1 MGNNTWIE
9 KLLLFIPKTKF
20 NVVNLWDEEY
30 KCHVIGIYEN
40 KSYWEV
46 EYYLSYNVK
55 QSIYNIGFYIFDNHS
70 EGGRF
75 YEDINNINTACAAL
89 IFFIWDTYCEDRKRK
104 EDETGEE
111 WDNRVKQLANN
122 LFDEVS
128 KCFDVKESD
137 KSLIY
142 RYGMVNDVERIPKK
156 RTMKKSCLSTCKKIE
171 VLQTAEK

>member
-1 MGNNTWIE
+1 MENKNWIE
-9 KLLLFIPKTKF
+9 KLLLFIPKSKY
-20 NVVNLWDEEY
+20 NVVKLWDEES
-30 KCHVIGIYEN
+30 KCNIIDIYDDNLEF
-40 KSYWEV
+40 
-46 EYYLSYNVK
+46 EYYLSYDVRKSTYNVG
-55 QSIYNIGFYIFDNHS
+55 YYLYDNHS

-75 YEDINNINTACAAL
+75 YEDINSIDTACAAL
-89 IFFIWDTYCEDRKRK
+89 IFYIWDDYCEDRKRK